1 MEANIEDLNEGME
14 GWHEGMAWD
23 GVPEGEYEACG
34 KCYGDQDYK
43 WNEDY
48 PEWCQCTKEAEVK
61 DMRFRIKGN
70 VVSEMVKY
78 SGMGGSKSNNG
89 KYEEPMDMNV
99 VNGTESRMDDCCM
112 KFGQMMMNKS
122 EPGVGG
128 GDDDEMGGLVK
139 GTESSMDRLSEDS
152 EQQVMNDKEP
162 TVRGGMESTNRDL
175 MKCCEGL
182 SEMRLIKGTVSGAN
196 DSCKWTELRGMNDKE
211 STDGDV
217 MECCDGM
224 RDMSLVKGTESR
236 VVNSN
241 GGTGRS
247 PQMEKWRNAA
257 MV

>member
-1 MEANIEDLNEGME
+1 M
-14 GWHEGMAWD
+14 
-23 GVPEGEYEACG
+23 
-34 KCYGDQDYK
+34 
-43 WNEDY
+43 
-48 PEWCQCTKEAEVK
+48 
-61 DMRFRIKGN
+61 
-70 VVSEMVKY
+70 
-78 SGMGGSKSNNG
+78 
-89 KYEEPMDMNV
+89 
-99 VNGTESRMDDCCM
+99 
-112 KFGQMMMNKS
+112 
-122 EPGVGG
+122 
-128 GDDDEMGGLVK
+128 
-139 GTESSMDRLSEDS
+139 
-152 EQQVMNDKEP
+152 
-162 TVRGGMESTNRDL
+162 